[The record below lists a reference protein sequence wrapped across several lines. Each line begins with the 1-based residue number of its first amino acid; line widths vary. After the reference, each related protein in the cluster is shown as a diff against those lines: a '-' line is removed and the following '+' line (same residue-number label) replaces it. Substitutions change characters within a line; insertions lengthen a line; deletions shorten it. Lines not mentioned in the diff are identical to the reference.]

1 MLGRLVILL
10 LPFTDN
16 LKYQSFGIRE
26 AGVEGAFDAGT
37 VFFVTMQTLASMHNV
52 APCGNELE
60 PVAGE

>member
-1 MLGRLVILL
+1 MLERLVTLL

-16 LKYQSFGIRE
+16 FKYQSFRIRE
-26 AGVEGAFDAGT
+26 AGVDGAFDAVT
-37 VFFVTMQTLASMHNV
+37 VFFVTMQTLASINNA